1 MMLPNRQSVNAAMVV
16 VHDHGM
22 SLSGFQGAQ
31 VVVPPVAKPVSS
43 AILVASSVGL
53 LPRCWLSGAVSQVF
67 VHYPE

>member
-1 MMLPNRQSVNAAMVV
+1 MMLPNRQSVNAAMAV

-31 VVVPPVAKPVSS
+31 VVPPVAKPVSS

-53 LPRCWLSGAVSQVF
+53 LPRCWLSDAVSQVV